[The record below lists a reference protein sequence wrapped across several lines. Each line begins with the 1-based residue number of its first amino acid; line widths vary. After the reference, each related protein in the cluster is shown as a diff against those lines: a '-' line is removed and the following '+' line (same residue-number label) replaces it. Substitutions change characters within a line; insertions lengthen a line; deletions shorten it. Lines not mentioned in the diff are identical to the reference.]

1 MMLMTITT
9 FPVKFTIK
17 VYTNV
22 LLNCK
27 ISCLS
32 QYFSVILLVQ
42 FSNFVIP
49 DNPRKLDLQSGA
61 QDKIKKKTKQI
72 IRVSVGP

>member
-1 MMLMTITT
+1 MLMTITT

-17 VYTNV
+17 LYPNV

-42 FSNFVIP
+42 FIHFVIP
-49 DNPRKLDLQSGA
+49 DGELDL
-61 QDKIKKKTKQI
+61 
-72 IRVSVGP
+72 